1 MSPRRVKLPTCV
13 VEFGIAVIDGD
24 VSIERFNELNFCPG
38 EAEAMRLGRNLEV
51 AAVPLDNVVVADAA
65 LMEEAADTV
74 QVFGSG
80 TPGFLGFA
88 RHTSKAAVVV
98 GQEAAKDLVGGVKIG
113 STGHAQFVS
122 EHWSAGAGAYRSYR
136 YRPLALQY
144 PLGSGGR
151 TQISEI

>member
-1 MSPRRVKLPTCV
+1 MKMSPRRVKLPTCV

-80 TPGFLGFA
+80 TPGFFGF
-88 RHTSKAAVVV
+88 RAAHE
-98 GQEAAKDLVGGVKIG
+98 QSGGC
-113 STGHAQFVS
+113 SRT
-122 EHWSAGAGAYRSYR
+122 
-136 YRPLALQY
+136 
-144 PLGSGGR
+144 GSGGGSGWR
-151 TQISEI
+151 RQD